1 MQGEMKGSR
10 EGGEGRTERRRKA
23 AGDFPNA
30 AGVVIVAFCIQFL
43 FLEVH

>member
-1 MQGEMKGSR
+1 MQGEMEGSR

-23 AGDFPNA
+23 AGDFSNVT
-30 AGVVIVAFCIQFL
+30 GVVNVAFCLQFL